1 MNDVIELE
9 NRINEQGLRVVH
21 LMSNR
26 PMTAT
31 DLIGY
36 WPPQDARI
44 ETQRQGGTYH
54 LRAEWPHVEI
64 VEVRPGQKYVLR
76 EIRKGERISE
86 AVGAAVRDYLREFGH
101 GPQYAYLRRLPRGV
115 PIGYAIR
122 YLGWEIFLLQADEWL
137 PNGHVAVG
145 EPGTQIGDVSDQ
157 LEAEVISAPMVKA

>member
-9 NRINEQGLRVVH
+9 NRIDEQGMRVVH
-21 LMSNR
+21 LMANR
-26 PMTAT
+26 PLKPT

-36 WPPQDARI
+36 WPPQDAKI
-44 ETQRQGGTYH
+44 ETGLEAGVYH
-54 LRAEWPHVEI
+54 LRAEWPYVHI
-64 VEVRPGQKYVLR
+64 VEVRPGQQYVMR

-101 GPQYAYLRRLPRGV
+101 GPQYAYLRRLPRNV

-122 YLGWEIFLLQADEWL
+122 YLGWEIFLLQADDWL
-137 PNGHVAVG
+137 PEGQVAVG

-157 LEAEVISAPMVKA
+157 LEAEIISAPMQA